1 MSWRHVTKRLVHTVA
16 LCFAMSGRRTY
27 WPHPMPHGDRRSGHS
42 SFWWWARSPCLSF
55 APQPSG
61 HATTRFVH
69 VLSCAALKAS
79 EMRAPHRAGQRMY
92 RCEHSTLT
100 CLSSSACRI
109 CSGAVRVRSKCSQAR
124 ATVCTHPSAPQ
135 PFLHVTRRWLHS
147 SASWRWI
154 REKGPSSPHS
164 HLHFAG
170 RCEQS
175 SASWR
180 VRWARNISSPQ
191 PALHLT
197 HRRGHTLAWASCSSS
212 GTLASQPAGRRGGQ
226 ARARHRACQGGR
238 TNRANRWPLRAAVQL
253 VLGQLSEF
261 ARHTTPVLARPQ
273 PVRALVR

>member
-1 MSWRHVTKRLVHTVA
+1 MAACHEALGAHGCLVLRHVRTANVLAAPHAARRQAQRTLFLLVVGEVALPQFRAAAFRARHHAVCARLVVRCLESKRDAGATQ
-16 LCFAMSGRRTY
+16 S
-27 WPHPMPHGDRRSGHS
+27 
-42 SFWWWARSPCLSF
+42 WAANVS
-55 APQPSG
+55 
-61 HATTRFVH
+61 
-69 VLSCAALKAS
+69 
-79 EMRAPHRAGQRMY
+79 MRALDVDVLVLVGLPNLFRGSAG
-92 RCEHSTLT
+92 E
-100 CLSSSACRI
+100 
-109 CSGAVRVRSKCSQAR
+109 SKCSQAR
-124 ATVCTHPSAPQ
+124 ATVCTHTSAPQ

-191 PALHLT
+191 PALHRT

-212 GTLASQPAGRRGGQ
+212 GTLASQPAGRHGGQ

-238 TNRANRWPLRAAVQL
+238 TNRANRWPLRAAVRL